1 MESKAQKG
9 LKAGARLGW
18 AERVQAMLVTDGDD
32 EAETATSKSV
42 RAQACAPLLCPL
54 PGELRMTGALALGW
68 SRWPWPHC
76 RAGTP
81 TGCTGGKAH
90 QAWSLR
96 GWGLLWLCRGDSDTG
111 TLVGWEVHTEEP
123 PHLLSGI
130 SAPQSQ
136 PYRAVL
142 LSFCVPPQGLCS
154 GGSTSCTSA
163 HGCPHPSSLHSR
175 SQHHSVL

>member
-1 MESKAQKG
+1 MEMMK
-9 LKAGARLGW
+9 
-18 AERVQAMLVTDGDD
+18 
-32 EAETATSKSV
+32 AETATSKSV

-54 PGELRMTGALALGW
+54 PGELRMTGALALG
-68 SRWPWPHC
+68 SSP
-76 RAGTP
+76 AGLASLQGP
-81 TGCTGGKAH
+81 GPQRDALGKGT
-90 QAWSLR
+90 QAVGLR

-154 GGSTSCTSA
+154 GGSTRPAHLLTAAPTHLAFIPGHNTTQSCD
-163 HGCPHPSSLHSR
+163 CLPHHTMAWG
-175 SQHHSVL
+175 